1 MKEESAVK
9 RWSILFIAALVMM
22 SDHVFWDIVSPVSTL
37 LKAPLHEVGMAWT
50 SAEYVFYAG
59 SYSVFNIFFD
69 VFFGGVIILKT

>member
-1 MKEESAVK
+1 MC
-9 RWSILFIAALVMM
+9 FG
-22 SDHVFWDIVSPVSTL
+22 HIVLPVSTL